1 MVALTPVTT
10 GFSFLESPRWHRGLL
25 WAVDLY
31 THRVVAFTES
41 GELAESID
49 VPGQP
54 SGLGWQHD
62 DSLIVAL
69 TDHRLLQ
76 RTGHGWELLA
86 DLSRFGP
93 ARLGELVVTG
103 ADRIFVAL
111 FGLASGALLR
121 VDRDGTVAVVAE
133 DLLLPNGLQLETREG
148 RLGLLVAESAGQ
160 RVTAF
165 DVDDAGELTQ
175 RRAVAVFG
183 PPAHARQLPEVFR
196 QVTSWPDGIC
206 GDGEGTLWVAN
217 PLGNEVLRVVNGTVS
232 TRISTAPDSCH
243 ACALGGTD
251 PRTLYLCTAPARLS
265 EDQHKIDRRSGISKF
280 AV

>member
-1 MVALTPVTT
+1 MVAPSPVTN

-31 THRVVAFTES
+31 THRVVAFTET

-62 DSLIVAL
+62 DGLVVAL
-69 TDHRLLQ
+69 ADHRLV
-76 RTGHGWELLA
+76 RHTPAGWQLLA

-93 ARLGELVVTG
+93 ASLGELVVAG
-103 ADRIFVAL
+103 ADRVFVAL

-121 VDRDGTVAVVAE
+121 VDQDGTTAVAAR

-148 RLGLLVAESAGQ
+148 RTRLLVAESAGQ

-165 DVDDAGELTQ
+165 DVDAGELTK
-175 RRAVAVFG
+175 RRVVVAFG
-183 PPAHARQLPEVFR
+183 PPARARELPEVFE
-196 QVTSWPDGIC
+196 QVTTWPDGIC
-206 GDGEGTLWVAN
+206 VDRDGALWVAN
-217 PLGNEVLRVVNGTVS
+217 PLGSEVLQVIDGAVAK
-232 TRISTAPDSCH
+232 RISTAPDSCH
-243 ACALGGTD
+243 ACVLGGTG
-251 PRTLYLCTAPARLS
+251 PRTLYLCTAPPHRS
-265 EDQHKIDRRSGISKF
+265 EQQRRTDRRAGLSKIT
-280 AV
+280 V